1 MQRRRFRIVVNGR
14 EFDVT
19 VEETSEV
26 GGVGSPAPVAA
37 TGAAPAVAGAAASAR
52 PVTLPASAPA
62 PSSADGDEVAQLAGV
77 VVLVDA
83 AVGNTVQQGD
93 RLLLL
98 EAMKMKTPVIASR
111 SGRISRVLVKV
122 GDAVEGGQPLV
133 TIS

>member
-1 MQRRRFRIVVNGR
+1 MQRRRFRIMVNGR

-19 VEETSEV
+19 VEELSE
-26 GGVGSPAPVAA
+26 A
-37 TGAAPAVAGAAASAR
+37 AGAAAAAPAPGAPGVPASAGAPLR
-52 PVTLPASAPA
+52 PATLPASAPA
-62 PSSADGDEVAQLAGV
+62 PSAADGDEVAQLAGV

-83 AVGNTVQQGD
+83 VVGNTVQQGD

-111 SGRISRVLVKV
+111 SGRITRVLVKV

-133 TIS
+133 SIS

>member
-1 MQRRRFRIVVNGR
+1 MQRRRFRIMVNGR

-19 VEETSEV
+19 VEELSEA
-26 GGVGSPAPVAA
+26 PAAA
-37 TGAAPAVAGAAASAR
+37 AAPAPAAPGVPATAGATLR
-52 PVTLPASAPA
+52 PATLPASAPA
-62 PSSADGDEVAQLAGV
+62 PSAADGDEVAQLAGV

-83 AVGNTVQQGD
+83 VVGNTVQQGD

-111 SGRISRVLVKV
+111 SGRITRVLVKV

-133 TIS
+133 SIS

>member
-1 MQRRRFRIVVNGR
+1 MVNGR

-19 VEETSEV
+19 VEDLSEAV
-26 GGVGSPAPVAA
+26 AAPVP
-37 TGAAPAVAGAAASAR
+37 AAPGVSATAGAPLR
-52 PVTLPASAPA
+52 PATLPASAPA
-62 PSSADGDEVAQLAGV
+62 PSAADGDEVAQLAGV

-83 AVGNTVQQGD
+83 VVGRTVQQGD

-111 SGRISRVLVKV
+111 SGRITRVLVKV

-133 TIS
+133 SIS

>member
-1 MQRRRFRIVVNGR
+1 MVNGR

-19 VEETSEV
+19 VEELSEAV
-26 GGVGSPAPVAA
+26 AAPVP
-37 TGAAPAVAGAAASAR
+37 AAPGVSATAGAPLR
-52 PVTLPASAPA
+52 PATLPASAPA
-62 PSSADGDEVAQLAGV
+62 PSAADGDEVAQLAGV

-83 AVGNTVQQGD
+83 VVGNTVQQGD

-111 SGRISRVLVKV
+111 SGRITRVLVKV

-133 TIS
+133 SIS

>member
-1 MQRRRFRIVVNGR
+1 MQRRRFRIMVNGR

-19 VEETSEV
+19 VEELSEAV
-26 GGVGSPAPVAA
+26 AAPVP
-37 TGAAPAVAGAAASAR
+37 AAPGVSATAGAPLR
-52 PVTLPASAPA
+52 PATLPASAPA
-62 PSSADGDEVAQLAGV
+62 PSAADGDEVAQLAGV

-83 AVGNTVQQGD
+83 VVGRTVQQGD

-111 SGRISRVLVKV
+111 SGRITRVLVKV

-133 TIS
+133 SIS